1 MNGGPGEHGTPAL
14 KDVMGAC
21 RPQPGLFLRKPRM
34 EGVPVLGSSQGP
46 NTAMNYP
53 VLQKKVSMIFIY
65 LIFDLVKFVP
75 AVAYYF
81 CLNLPAIFSQPRTKK
96 FSQVCIAH

>member
-1 MNGGPGEHGTPAL
+1 MTGYSNVSCCSIHLLNHLIGIAIIYFQLTVNGGPGEHGTPAL

-21 RPQPGLFLRKPRM
+21 RPQPGLLLRKPRM

-53 VLQKKVSMIFIY
+53 VLQKEVR
-65 LIFDLVKFVP
+65 VKFM
-75 AVAYYF
+75 
-81 CLNLPAIFSQPRTKK
+81 
-96 FSQVCIAH
+96 